1 MKPVSLFFIF
11 SFFIVIF
18 SCKKESVS
26 KADNDNDV
34 QLSATH
40 TNGPIRNPIVDYE
53 RTTPTQFIAT
63 EKNAYS
69 DFVLKFSA
77 KKPGITIT
85 SFKFLAYESNIKDA
99 YSIQI
104 DSSKYPG
111 FFSYTTDFGNAKA
124 KAKIS
129 NVNIK
134 LHDNGTSTRVTFR
147 VNYNRVSGDTVSVK
161 LISVKYFD
169 NASGETL
176 AENLTSSLS
185 PKMMITLS
193 KPYLSIDTLY
203 VSPLQVGLTEIFAV
217 NLGGNIRINNLPL
230 TIKATNVNFGKNL
243 VVTTTGRDPDEVDTL
258 KTTTV
263 RDGNHYTIQFI
274 GGITSSDMDPGV
286 SSLNVYANVKK
297 ISGKASLQT
306 HLQNASNFSWTDI
319 DSYNLKPFTVE
330 NGTYYFNYPATVVTT
345 HN

>member
-11 SFFIVIF
+11 SFFILIF

-26 KADNDNDV
+26 KADNDV
-34 QLSATH
+34 QLSATQ
-40 TNGPIRNPIVDYE
+40 TSGPVRNPIVDYE
-53 RTTPTQFIAT
+53 RTTPTQFIAA
-63 EKNAYS
+63 ENNGYS

-99 YSIQI
+99 YSIQV

-111 FFSYTTDFGNAKA
+111 FFYHTTDFGNAKA

-147 VNYNRVSGDTVSVK
+147 VKYNKASGDTVSVK
-161 LISVKYFD
+161 LISIKYLD
-169 NASGETL
+169 NASGDTL
-176 AENLTSSLS
+176 AENLTSPLS

-193 KPYLSIDTLY
+193 KPYMSIDTLY
-203 VSPLQVGLTEIFAV
+203 VNSLQVGLTEIFAA
-217 NLGGNIRINNLPL
+217 NFDGNIRINNLPL
-230 TIKATNVNFGKNL
+230 AIKATNVSFGKNL
-243 VVTTTGRDPDEVDTL
+243 VVTTTERDPDEVDTL

-263 RDGNHYTIQFI
+263 RDGNHYTIQFMGDVI
-274 GGITSSDMDPGV
+274 SSNMDPGGV
-286 SSLNVYANVKK
+286 GTLNVYANVKQ
-297 ISGKASLQT
+297 ISGTASLQT
-306 HLQNASNFSWTDI
+306 HLQNASNFSWTDFY
-319 DSYNLKPFTVE
+319 SYNLKPFTVE
-330 NGTYYFNYPATVVTT
+330 NGTYYFNYPTTVVTT